1 MITRTT
7 YEEMSVKDF
16 LDDIKAQKIK
26 LPKYQRDVVWS
37 LQKKRDLIDSVRKNF
52 PIGAILLAEVEEKD
66 EGGTIRTVHR
76 VIDGL
81 QRTSSF
87 ISFHENPRNF
97 VHKDWIDPIWVDI
110 CNEIFEIMSFP
121 QPNVDEINQALFDF
135 LLCKTLDRLSL
146 FSCLASVSK
155 ADVNNFNQNEEIQES
170 VSSLIKLINDSL
182 DVSSRKI
189 PLIKF
194 VGSAEDQ
201 ATAFE
206 KLNTG
211 SVQLTKYEI
220 AAALWNQPVSLE
232 HKAVHSEIKQY
243 WKARIDSANLEI
255 DGIGED
261 GTPEVSTLFDVLV
274 GVGRYLARTHPL
286 LVKESKSDSIAFQ
299 IAAICVQLR
308 LANINSI
315 EERLP
320 RSSKTGHLDLT
331 DFVRA
336 ILEAAR
342 IVDDALNPVLGLKLT
357 AKTIK
362 SQFSDHSELQIAS
375 LIAHLAIEARDA
387 DEKWTNKIRP
397 RSQNELAAI
406 LSWYLIDRVR
416 SEWGNAGDS
425 KLFNRVWKTID
436 HVPGKSE
443 LKYEPNNHYRTSP
456 DTETARIA
464 LNSWFE
470 SEMERE
476 HKERSMISSES
487 KMILRYFYSPRIP
500 FADHASKEF
509 QLDHLIPIDW
519 WKRLYQEYQG
529 DGSPINSIGNLCLM
543 EINDH
548 KTKTTLLPYQWFEN
562 RPGIQKKI
570 LKDYFLVSASEM
582 NCVSEITGGKI
593 SKRTFTTWRDAFDG
607 MSRSRWAVIRE
618 SILDRYFN

>member
-7 YEEMSVKDF
+7 YEETSVANF
-16 LDDIKAQKIK
+16 LSDIKAQKIK

-87 ISFHENPRNF
+87 ISFQENPKNF
-97 VHKDWIDPIWVDI
+97 VHKDWIEPTWVDA
-110 CNEIFEIMSFP
+110 CNEIFEVISFP
-121 QPNVDEINQALFDF
+121 RPNVDEINQALFDF

-155 ADVNNFNQNEEIQES
+155 ADVNSFNQNEEIQES
-170 VSSLIKLINDSL
+170 VSALIKLINESL

-194 VGSAEDQ
+194 IGSAEDQ

-206 KLNTG
+206 RLNTG

-220 AAALWNQPVSLE
+220 AAALWIRPVNLD
-232 HKAVHSEIKQY
+232 HKAVHNEIKQY

-261 GTPEVSTLFDVLV
+261 GTPEVTTLFDVLV
-274 GVGRYLARTHPL
+274 GVGRYLARMHPL

-320 RSSKTGHLDLT
+320 RSSKTGQLELT
-331 DFVRA
+331 DFVKA

-342 IVDDALNPVLGLKLT
+342 MIDDALNPVLGLKLT

-375 LIAHLAIEARDA
+375 LISHLAIEARDS
-387 DEKWTNKIRP
+387 DGNWSNKIKS
-397 RSQNELAAI
+397 RSQTELGAI
-406 LSWYLIDRVR
+406 LSWYLLDRAR

-425 KLFNRVWKTID
+425 KLFNRIWQPLD
-436 HVPGKSE
+436 NVPGKSE
-443 LKYEPNNHYRTSP
+443 LKYEPNNHYRNPP
-456 DTETARIA
+456 DIETARIA

-476 HKERSMISSES
+476 HKERSVISSES

-519 WKRLYQEYQG
+519 WKRLYQDYQG

-543 EINDH
+543 EISHH
-548 KTKTTLLPYQWFEN
+548 KTKNNTSS
-562 RPGIQKKI
+562 
-570 LKDYFLVSASEM
+570 V
-582 NCVSEITGGKI
+582 
-593 SKRTFTTWRDAFDG
+593 
-607 MSRSRWAVIRE
+607 
-618 SILDRYFN
+618 